1 MRQSVIDEVEDFTVK
16 PIRGAVGVDE
26 LVHRDA
32 VSEREDCGG
41 ESFGGVG
48 QRDASRVVP
57 CLEGSGKSLGKVLLA
72 LVEGVSQA
80 RVTDGGCPVLEQQHH
95 QRRLLGDQTRESLAD
110 RGFAPTGRPLSISGV
125 DEWTFRGELLCG
137 YRTYYDTLDAARQLG
152 IMPASGSR
160 AERTMARLQHIQA
173 RVRGD
178 AVSSISMLR
187 WQLWYAG
194 WQHGSVDPDPD
205 RPVFVSLT
213 DFRIHRPWHAPSAW
227 RSGLRLRRS
236 WPRLEGAIGLWL
248 WAEPVKLRSGSVSIW
263 RTQEDL
269 MRFLR
274 SPVHRAI
281 VARYRTRMSGT
292 SSGWTAPRLDRGEIW
307 SQAIH
312 ILTKQQTPARESNR
326 LA

>member
-1 MRQSVIDEVEDFTVK
+1 MATTEQVTTTVDDAFLDGWATEFLDAWNALDGRAVASLCTEDVQWSDPST
-16 PIRGAVGVDE
+16 PQPLRG
-26 LVHRDA
+26 RDA
-32 VSEREDCGG
+32 VRGFVETT
-41 ESFGGVG
+41 G
-48 QRDASRVVP
+48 QAFPDLHIEETAPP
-57 CLEGSGKSLGKVLLA
+57 CCLPGCAQVLA
-72 LVEGVSQA
+72 PYRMTG
-80 RVTDGGCPVLEQQHH
+80 TM
-95 QRRLLGDQTRESLAD
+95 
-110 RGFAPTGRPLSISGV
+110 RGHMDMFAPTGRPLSISGV